1 MCFTILLISCYLFLV
16 FVALLLPPTLRLFYL
31 PISAPSS
38 LDSLSWTQFIGPLVW
53 SFALDGM
60 CSLLAAIKQKHQCY
74 CCVWMQRQGES
85 EGPKWKWLE
94 SISPNKLTDKSLCDT
109 TSNSGW
115 NSQMVVNNRFLDFHI
130 FFFVASTCTIVCGWY
145 EMLQQTFFWFQ
156 TIKKKKVRS
165 ENKNCQSNLAFF
177 CCRDRNRLE

>member
-16 FVALLLPPTLRLFYL
+16 FVALLLPPTIRLFYL

-74 CCVWMQRQGES
+74 CCVWMQRQAES

-130 FFFVASTCTIVCGWY
+130 FFFCCIHMYDCLWVIWDASTN
-145 EMLQQTFFWFQ
+145 FFFVPNNKE
-156 TIKKKKVRS
+156 KKSQKW
-165 ENKNCQSNLAFF
+165 E
-177 CCRDRNRLE
+177 